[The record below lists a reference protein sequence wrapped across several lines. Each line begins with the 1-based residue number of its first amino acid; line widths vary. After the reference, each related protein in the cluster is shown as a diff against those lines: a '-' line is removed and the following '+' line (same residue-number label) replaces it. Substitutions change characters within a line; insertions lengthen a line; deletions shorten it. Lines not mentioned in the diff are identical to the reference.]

1 MVEGQEGV
9 TWLEWM
15 EIASTC
21 ERYGF
26 DGLFRSDHY
35 QSLRANVSSG
45 SLDAW
50 TVIAALATQTKQ
62 IRLGTL
68 VSPVTFRHPAVLA
81 KSVAAVDHISGG
93 RVEVGLGAGW
103 YEREHSTFGI
113 AFPSNSKRLDILS
126 EQVEIICRLLD
137 RHETQV
143 TFHGTYYHLEECEA
157 LPVPLQDP
165 RPPLI
170 LGGQAGPRASR
181 LAARWANEYNVLF
194 WGSTAC
200 REARHRLDDA
210 CNEVGRDPSTL
221 TMSLMT
227 GAVIG
232 TTTHEVELQVRSLMD
247 YAGESGSVAAY
258 TEYLRGRGWI
268 VGQTNEVLEQ
278 LALLANAGVTRVML
292 QMAPYNYVEN
302 IELLGSEIVTEAATT
317 Y

>member
-9 TWLEWM
+9 TWPEWM
-15 EIASTC
+15 EIAAAC
-21 ERYGF
+21 ERDEF

-35 QSLRANVSSG
+35 QSLRANTSLD

-50 TVIAALATQTKQ
+50 TTIAALAVQTKQ

-81 KSVAAVDHISGG
+81 KSVAAVDRISGG

-103 YEREHSTFGI
+103 YEREHNAFGI
-113 AFPSNSKRLDILS
+113 AFPSSSKRLEILS
-126 EQVEIICRLLD
+126 EQVEIVCRLLD
-137 RHETQV
+137 RHETRV
-143 TFHGTYYHLEECEA
+143 TFRGTYYQLEECEA
-157 LPVPLQDP
+157 LPTPLQDP

-181 LAARWANEYNVLF
+181 LAARWADEYNVLF
-194 WGSTAC
+194 WGSAAC

-227 GAVIG
+227 GVVIG
-232 TTTHEVELQVRSLMD
+232 MTTNEVDTQVKRLMD
-247 YAGESGSVAAY
+247 HEGESGSVAAY
-258 TEYLRGRGWI
+258 SEHLRGKGWI
-268 VGQTNEVLEQ
+268 MGRTNEVLEQ
-278 LALLANAGVTRVML
+278 LASLVDVGVKRVML
-292 QMAPYNYVEN
+292 QMAPYNYIEN
-302 IELLGSEIVTEAATT
+302 IELLGSEVVTKAAAL
-317 Y
+317 